1 MSSIDVPRPI
11 GHQIRLIGRRHG
23 RQSGHTNHRR
33 HVRAGCESRSAA
45 RTRNSEREGIGAQQT
60 RLATVAR
67 PLRRGR
73 VRGKNKCRP
82 WSRIISNLYLALGAM
97 TVQQTFATLGRS
109 TVPLIAA
116 AIVADLGID
125 PALVGVY
132 VAIGAVAGF
141 LTTMGCGGLIVRYGA
156 MRMTQVGMLAL
167 AIGLS
172 LPASGWLSLF
182 ALGAFVGGLGQAL
195 STPSSSHLLGRLS
208 PPRLAPLVFSIKQ
221 TGVPAG
227 LMVAG
232 VVAPVLAT
240 EAGWRTA
247 LLVIAGLAALTAVA
261 LQPLRARFD
270 VDRVPGTPLS
280 PADIRANVASV
291 LREPAL
297 RAMCLAMFSF
307 VGLQSLFTGFFVLY
321 LVRGLGYDLERAG
334 LVFAIAVAVAVPAR
348 IGWGWLASRL
358 VRPATLLSLLGIG
371 MAGSAVLAAIIHP
384 AWPTWLATLVAIL
397 FSATAVSWHGVLL
410 AEVARLSPPGRIGV
424 DDRRRAGLR
433 RRRRAGPAAAVQRA
447 R

>member
-1 MSSIDVPRPI
+1 MAPSLV
-11 GHQIRLIGRRHG
+11 
-23 RQSGHTNHRR
+23 
-33 HVRAGCESRSAA
+33 
-45 RTRNSEREGIGAQQT
+45 
-60 RLATVAR
+60 
-67 PLRRGR
+67 
-73 VRGKNKCRP
+73 
-82 WSRIISNLYLALGAM
+82 WSCTIFNLYLALGAM

-132 VAIGAVAGF
+132 VGIGSVAGF

-156 MRMTQVGMLAL
+156 LRMTQVGMLAL
-167 AIGLS
+167 AIGLA
-172 LPASGWLSLF
+172 LPAAGWLAFF
-182 ALGAFVGGLGQAL
+182 AAGAFIGGLGQAI

-208 PPRLAPLVFSIKQ
+208 PPHLAPLVFSIKQ

-247 LLVIAGLAALTAVA
+247 LLVIAGLSALTAAA
-261 LQPLRARFD
+261 LQPLRVRFD

-334 LVFAIAVAVAVPAR
+334 LVFAIAVAIAVPAR

-358 VRPATLLSLLGIG
+358 VRPVVLLSVLGIG
-371 MAGSAVLAAIIHP
+371 MAVSASLTAVIHP
-384 AWPTWLATLVAIL
+384 AWPTWLTTLVAVL
-397 FSATAVSWHGVLL
+397 LSVTAVSWHGVLL
-410 AEVARLSPPGRIGV
+410 AEVARLSPAGRIGATTGAV
-424 DDRRRAGLR
+424 LAFGDAGALILPLLFSAALALTGSYAPGFLIGGALALAVGLIGLWRRFSR
-433 RRRRAGPAAAVQRA
+433 RT
-447 R
+447 

>member
-1 MSSIDVPRPI
+1 MS
-11 GHQIRLIGRRHG
+11 
-23 RQSGHTNHRR
+23 
-33 HVRAGCESRSAA
+33 
-45 RTRNSEREGIGAQQT
+45 
-60 RLATVAR
+60 LATWIGERQERAS
-67 PLRRGR
+67 
-73 VRGKNKCRP
+73 CRP
-82 WSRIISNLYLALGAM
+82 WSRIIHNLYLALVSM
-97 TVQQTFATLGRS
+97 TIQQTCATLGRS

-116 AIVADLGID
+116 AIVADLGLD

-141 LTTMGCGGLIVRYGA
+141 LTTMTCGGLILRYGA

-172 LPASGWLSLF
+172 LPASGWLPAF
-182 ALGAFVGGLGQAL
+182 ALGAFVGGLGQAI

-232 VVAPVLAT
+232 VVAPLLAT

-247 LLVIAGLAALTAVA
+247 LLVIGGLCAVTGVA

-270 VDRVPGTPLS
+270 VDRIPGSPLS

-321 LVRGLGYDLERAG
+321 LVRGLGYELERAG

-348 IGWGWLASRL
+348 IGWGWLASHL
-358 VRPATLLSLLGIG
+358 VRPATLLSLLGVG
-371 MAGSAVLAAIIHP
+371 MAVAAALAAIIHP
-384 AWPTWLATLVAIL
+384 AWPTWLATLVAIA

-410 AEVARLSPPGRIGV
+410 AEVARLSPPGRIGSTTGAV
-424 DDRRRAGLR
+424 LAFGDAGSLVL
-433 RRRRAGPAAAVQRA
+433 PLLFSAALTLTGGYATGFLIGGAFALAIGLLGLWRLA
-447 R
+447 NRGA

>member
-1 MSSIDVPRPI
+1 M
-11 GHQIRLIGRRHG
+11 
-23 RQSGHTNHRR
+23 
-33 HVRAGCESRSAA
+33 
-45 RTRNSEREGIGAQQT
+45 
-60 RLATVAR
+60 AR
-67 PLRRGR
+67 PLRRR
-73 VRGKNKCRP
+73 RGKGKNERRH
-82 WSRIISNLYLALGAM
+82 WSDAISHLTLALGAM

-156 MRMTQVGMLAL
+156 MRMTQVGMVAL
-167 AIGLS
+167 AVGLA
-172 LPASGWLSLF
+172 LPASGWLPLF
-182 ALGAFVGGLGQAL
+182 ALGAFVGGLGQAI

-247 LLVIAGLAALTAVA
+247 LLVIAGLSALTAVA

-270 VDRVPGTPLS
+270 VDRVPGTSLS

-297 RAMCLAMFSF
+297 RAMCLSMFSF

-334 LVFAIAVAVAVPAR
+334 VVFAIAVAVAVPAR
-348 IGWGWLASRL
+348 IGWGWLAARL

-371 MAGSAVLAAIIHP
+371 MAVSAVLAALIQP

-410 AEVARLSPPGRIGV
+410 AEVARLSPPGRIGSTTGAV
-424 DDRRRAGLR
+424 LAFGDAGALVLPLLFSAALTLTGGYAVGFLIGGAFALAVGLWGLWRRMNRRA
-433 RRRRAGPAAAVQRA
+433 
-447 R
+447 